1 MLVLKVEPGKKA
13 VAKEIEN
20 ELEALQKEVGGYI
33 ERIYPFEEDSVAIL
47 ANEEGILLNL
57 QLNRTIRNND
67 GTIINAIVGTFL
79 VVGVGEDDFVSLSD
93 DLLQKYLKYYETPE
107 FFGIHNGKIVVFGG
121 SH

>member
-13 VAKEIEN
+13 YVKEIEN
-20 ELEALQKEVGGYI
+20 ELEDLQKEVGGYI
-33 ERIYPFEEDSVAIL
+33 ERIYPFEEDRVAIL
-47 ANEEGILLNL
+47 ANEEGRLLNL

-79 VVGVGEDDFVSLSD
+79 VVGIGEEDFVSLSD

-107 FFGIHNGKIVVFGG
+107 FFGINNGKIVVFGG
-121 SH
+121 PH